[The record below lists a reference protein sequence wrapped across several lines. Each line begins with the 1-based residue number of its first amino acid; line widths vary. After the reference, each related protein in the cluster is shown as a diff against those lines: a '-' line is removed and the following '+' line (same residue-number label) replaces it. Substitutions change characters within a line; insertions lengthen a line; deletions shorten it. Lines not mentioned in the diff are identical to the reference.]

1 MVDISIIKETI
12 EELLSANVDKDT
24 IFATLKDIG
33 AELGD
38 IEKCYRELTEPKEE
52 IKKNESTTVVK
63 ATPQNENVVEKRAT
77 PQNENVVE
85 KIQVEALTPS
95 TTTEELEQATN
106 EITDI
111 EPETKNE
118 NPLVSKP
125 QETIYLN
132 QDNENIELIKKQ
144 IIEFDSM
151 LSEIKAQ
158 LSGLT
163 KIMRDILEENR
174 NILNKLK

>member
-1 MVDISIIKETI
+1 MVDIALIKETI

-52 IKKNESTTVVK
+52 TKKNENVTAVK
-63 ATPQNENVVEKRAT
+63 ATSQNKNAGK
-77 PQNENVVE
+77 
-85 KIQVEALTPS
+85 KIQVETLKPS

-106 EITDI
+106 EIVDI
-111 EPETKNE
+111 EPEAKNE
-118 NPLVSKP
+118 NQSFLKP
-125 QETIYLN
+125 QEGIYLN
-132 QDNENIELIKKQ
+132 QDNESIELIKKQ
-144 IIEFDSM
+144 IIEFEGM

-163 KIMRDILEENR
+163 KIMKDILEENR